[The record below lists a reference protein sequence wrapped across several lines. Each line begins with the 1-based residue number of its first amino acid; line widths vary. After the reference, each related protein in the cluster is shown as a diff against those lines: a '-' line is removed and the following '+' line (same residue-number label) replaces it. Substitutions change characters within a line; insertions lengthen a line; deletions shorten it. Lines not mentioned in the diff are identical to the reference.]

1 MKQFWFKA
9 HLLQS
14 KQHIERLILL
24 ASFLFLV
31 VYGFSVQPEK
41 VKAIEIGKHNV
52 DLLVQI
58 DLLKNKD

>member
-41 VKAIEIGKHNV
+41 VKAIEIRMSHIHN
-52 DLLVQI
+52 
-58 DLLKNKD
+58 